1 MDSLIVDCSTCQVR
15 GVGCSDCVISVLL
28 EPFDPQAVSEP
39 QAVFDT
45 DEQAAVAALVE
56 SGLVPP
62 LRLVTPDR
70 GSDGAGESPGPHRR
84 AAGW

>member
-1 MDSLIVDCSTCQVR
+1 M
-15 GVGCSDCVISVLL
+15 
-28 EPFDPQAVSEP
+28 
-39 QAVFDT
+39 FDT